1 MIYALSTPPGVSA
14 IALIRLSGGG
24 CIDAASRFL
33 EKKPLK
39 NNQALVTNFVASG
52 SVVDRVVV
60 VAFFAPRSFTG
71 EDMLEIS
78 CHGSP
83 LVISKIFSVLDGAGF
98 VEALP
103 GEFSERAFINGK
115 LALNEAESIADL
127 IHSSSAEEVDLI
139 ARSFGGSLQKSL
151 NSMGEQID
159 ALRCRVEASIDFADE
174 DLGADD
180 LLLLRSGIESL
191 LVDVRAF
198 VGSCHVINSKRKKKR
213 VLLLGPP
220 NSGKSSLF
228 NRLVGFNRAIVSE
241 KPGTTRDLLEQ
252 TALIDGVSVEFLDSA
267 GIRISDDEIEMLGVE
282 MIKDFAATADAI
294 ILLASVENIAFPE
307 STLKDLGFGGLV
319 IRVINKID
327 IKDFKGLG
335 NIKHDYRISV
345 KSGEGIADLIRGLKQ
360 SLGLSNSID
369 RDVSFSIRERHMSSL
384 KDMLGSLDRALENCV
399 EGSEEILAENLKITR
414 SSLDFILG
422 KKYTDDL
429 LGDIF
434 SNFCVGK

>member
-24 CIDAASRFL
+24 CIDVASRFL

-115 LALNEAESIADL
+115 LALNEVESIADL
-127 IHSSSAEEVDLI
+127 IHSSSAEEAGLI

-151 NSMGEQID
+151 YSMGEQID
-159 ALRCRVEASIDFADE
+159 ALRYRIEASIDFADE

-198 VGSCHVINSKRKKKR
+198 VGSCHVINSKRKEKR

-267 GIRISDDEIEMLGVE
+267 GIRTSDDEIEMLGVE

-294 ILLASVENIAFPE
+294 ILLASVENIVFPE
-307 STLKDLGFGGLV
+307 STLKDLSFGGLV

-327 IKDFKGLG
+327 IKDFGGLG
-335 NIKHDYRISV
+335 NVKHDYLISV
-345 KSGEGIADLIRGLKQ
+345 KSGEGVADLIRGLKQ
-360 SLGLSNSID
+360 SLGLSSSID
-369 RDVSFSIRERHMSSL
+369 KDVSFSIRERHMSSL

-399 EGSEEILAENLKITR
+399 EGSEEILAENLRIAR